1 MNTTTS
7 DASTSD
13 ASTSDASTSDAS
25 TSDASTSDASAA
37 AEAGAASAAAAAG
50 ASSAAGAAHPGP
62 GAADGDEFAAVQ
74 LAACEELTKLIGRAQ
89 ACLVTGVPRSS
100 WYRHH
105 RVSPAPPRPAPTP
118 HAERVQPRAL
128 SPAERARVR
137 ELLNTTYLDDAPAT
151 AWAKLLDQGEYHCS
165 ISTMYRILREHDEVT
180 ERRRQATHPPRSK
193 PELMAAEPNQVWSWD
208 VTKLAGPARGI
219 WYCLYVIIDIFSRY
233 TPGWM
238 IAHTED
244 GDLARRFLRESITK
258 HRIDPDTLTLHADRG
273 SPQKSKSVAEMLSD
287 LHVTRSHS
295 RPKTSNDNPYSEAQ
309 FKTMKYRPVFP
320 DRFDSIEHA
329 REFCGEF
336 FRWYNHDHRHSGIG
350 LHTPASVHFGT
361 ATKIRQLRGIVLA
374 EAYTAHPERFVHG
387 TPQPPKLPDTA
398 WINRP
403 TDDTGKQE
411 TDVHPDRSTK

>member
-1 MNTTTS
+1 MSTTCSDPTTT
-7 DASTSD
+7 AT
-13 ASTSDASTSDAS
+13 A
-25 TSDASTSDASAA
+25 
-37 AEAGAASAAAAAG
+37 AGAPATSAPATSAPATG
-50 ASSAAGAAHPGP
+50 ASSAGGPAHPGP
-62 GAADGDEFAAVQ
+62 GSAGGDEVTVVQ
-74 LAACEELTKLIGRAQ
+74 LAACDQLAELIGRAQ

-100 WYRHH
+100 WYRHN
-105 RVSPAPPRPAPTP
+105 RVSPAPPRPAPKP

-151 AWAKLLDQGEYHCS
+151 AWAKLLDAGEYHCS
-165 ISTMYRILREHDEVT
+165 VSTMYRILREHGEVT
-180 ERRRQATHPPRSK
+180 ERRRQATHPPRVK
-193 PELMAAEPNQVWSWD
+193 PELMAAEPNQVWTWD
-208 VTKLAGPARGI
+208 VTKLAGPARGV
-219 WYCLYVIIDIFSRY
+219 WFCLYVIIDIFSRY

-244 GDLARRFLRESITK
+244 GELARRFLRESITK
-258 HRIDPDTLTLHADRG
+258 HGIDPDTLTLHADRG
-273 SPQKSKSVAEMLSD
+273 SAMKSKSVAELLSD

-309 FKTMKYRPVFP
+309 FKTLKYRPVFP

-329 REFCGEF
+329 RELSGEF

-361 ATKIRQLRGIVLA
+361 ANEIRQQRGTVLT

-387 TPQPPKLPDTA
+387 TPQPPELPDA
-398 WINRP
+398 VWINPP
-403 TDDTGKQE
+403 TDDTGKEQIG
-411 TDVHPDRSTK
+411 VPPGHSTK

>member
-1 MNTTTS
+1 MSTTIS
-7 DASTSD
+7 DPTLSD
-13 ASTSDASTSDAS
+13 PGISDPVAGDA
-25 TSDASTSDASAA
+25 
-37 AEAGAASAAAAAG
+37 GMAAAAG
-50 ASSAAGAAHPGP
+50 ASPAVGAAPAGP
-62 GAADGDEFAAVQ
+62 GAAGGDAFAAVQ
-74 LAACEELTKLIGRAQ
+74 QAACDELAELIGRAQ
-89 ACLVTGVPRSS
+89 ACRATGVARSS
-100 WYRHH
+100 WYRHN
-105 RVSPAPPRPAPTP
+105 RVGPAPPRPAPKP
-118 HAERVQPRAL
+118 HAERRQPRAL

-137 ELLNTTYLDDAPAT
+137 ELLNTTYLDDAPAS
-151 AWAKLLDQGEYHCS
+151 AWAKLLDEGEYHCS
-165 ISTMYRILREHDEVT
+165 ISTMYRILREHGEVT
-180 ERRRQATHPPRSK
+180 ERRRQATHPPRVK
-193 PELMAAEPNQVWSWD
+193 PELRASEPNQVWTWD
-208 VTKLAGPARGI
+208 VTKLPGPARGV
-219 WYCLYVIIDIFSRY
+219 WFCLYVIIDIFSRY

-329 REFCGEF
+329 RGVCGEF

-361 ATKIRQLRGIVLA
+361 ATEIRRLRGSVLA
-374 EAYTAHPERFVHG
+374 EAHTVHPERFVHG

-411 TDVHPDRSTK
+411 IEQPPGRSTK